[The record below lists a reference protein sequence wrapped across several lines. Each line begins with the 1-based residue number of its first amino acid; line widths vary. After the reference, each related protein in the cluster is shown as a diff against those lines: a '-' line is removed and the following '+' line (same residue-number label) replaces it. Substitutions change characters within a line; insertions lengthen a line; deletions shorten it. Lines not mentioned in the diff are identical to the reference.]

1 MARSRKFDALR
12 RALRLT
18 RVAEERQ
25 LSTPSA
31 RALRD
36 EHESAARST
45 LSRRLFLGGA
55 AAGAGVMLGVVPRA
69 RAAGK
74 YATNARIAILG
85 GGLAGLA
92 CADAL
97 RAQGVTATIYEAHA
111 SRVGGRVYSN
121 RSFGAQVAENG
132 GELIDNQHK
141 LMLGYAQ
148 ELGLAREDLVKA
160 PGETA
165 YRFFGQSWSE
175 EDVVDQMRELVARM
189 RPDLQALSAAPSF
202 FNHSASD
209 VLLDHTSL
217 EEYLSTRGPDLPLA
231 TAAMKKAYIAEYGRE
246 PSEQSCLN
254 MLLFFHLD
262 RRSSFDPF
270 ATSDERFHLV
280 GGNDAIASGIA
291 DRLPGPIVHGARI
304 TRIRKNAFG
313 QYALTLSGS
322 TVEELADALVIAL
335 PFSVLRTI
343 VLDPSL
349 GLSPDQLRAI
359 NDLGYGYNAKTM
371 IQFDSRP
378 WATLYGSNGTVYS
391 DLPNVQNVWETNYTL
406 AGPTAILTDYSGG
419 TRGQALQYPVVT
431 PPGGGS
437 PITGCSTCHIG
448 SPSAKVIDPAVVQ
461 GQVEAFLTDLDQVYP
476 GVKAAASRSV
486 DGAYKA
492 HFAHWLRQSTSRGS
506 YTCYLPGQ
514 FTSIC
519 GLESVPAGLMKFAG
533 EHADSFYNY
542 QGFMEGAL
550 TSGIRA
556 AGELLADIQAGR
568 L

>member
-1 MARSRKFDALR
+1 MARSRKFDGLR

-25 LSTPSA
+25 LSTASA
-31 RALRD
+31 RALRE
-36 EHESAARST
+36 EHESTARRA

-55 AAGAGVMLGVVPRA
+55 AAGAGVMLGVVPGA

-97 RAQGVTATIYEAHA
+97 RAKGVTATIYEAHA

-175 EDVVDQMRELVARM
+175 EDVVDQMRVLVARM
-189 RPDLQALSAAPSF
+189 RPDLQSLSSAPSF
-202 FNHSASD
+202 FSHNASD
-209 VLLDHTSL
+209 LLLDHTSL
-217 EEYLSTRGPDLPLA
+217 EEYLATRGTDLPLA
-231 TAAMKKAYIAEYGRE
+231 TAAMKEAYVAEYGRE

-280 GGNDAIASGIA
+280 GETTPLPPASPIAC
-291 DRLPGPIVHGARI
+291 P
-304 TRIRKNAFG
+304 
-313 QYALTLSGS
+313 
-322 TVEELADALVIAL
+322 
-335 PFSVLRTI
+335 
-343 VLDPSL
+343 DPS
-349 GLSPDQLRAI
+349 STARA
-359 NDLGYGYNAKTM
+359 
-371 IQFDSRP
+371 
-378 WATLYGSNGTVYS
+378 
-391 DLPNVQNVWETNYTL
+391 
-406 AGPTAILTDYSGG
+406 
-419 TRGQALQYPVVT
+419 
-431 PPGGGS
+431 
-437 PITGCSTCHIG
+437 
-448 SPSAKVIDPAVVQ
+448 
-461 GQVEAFLTDLDQVYP
+461 
-476 GVKAAASRSV
+476 
-486 DGAYKA
+486 
-492 HFAHWLRQSTSRGS
+492 
-506 YTCYLPGQ
+506 
-514 FTSIC
+514 
-519 GLESVPAGLMKFAG
+519 
-533 EHADSFYNY
+533 
-542 QGFMEGAL
+542 
-550 TSGIRA
+550 
-556 AGELLADIQAGR
+556 
-568 L
+568 

>member
-1 MARSRKFDALR
+1 MARSRKFDTLR
-12 RALRLT
+12 RALHLSRLCG
-18 RVAEERQ
+18 ERQ
-25 LSTPSA
+25 LSPASA
-31 RALRD
+31 SELRA
-36 EHESAARST
+36 ESEEAARRAF
-45 LSRRLFLGGA
+45 SRRVFLGGA
-55 AAGAGVMLGVVPRA
+55 AAGAGVLLGVVPGA

-92 CADAL
+92 CADTL
-97 RAQGVTATIYEAHA
+97 RAQGVSATLYEAHA
-111 SRVGGRVYSN
+111 TRVGGRVYSN
-121 RSFGAQVAENG
+121 RSFTGQVAENG

-141 LMLGYAQ
+141 LMLAYAQ

-165 YRFFGQSWSE
+165 YHFFGQSWSE
-175 EDVVDQMRELVARM
+175 EDVVDQMRVLVQRM
-189 RPDLQALSAAPSF
+189 RPDIQALSAAPSF
-202 FNHSASD
+202 FSHNASD
-209 VLLDHTSL
+209 LLLDHTSL
-217 EEYLSTRGPDLPLA
+217 EDYLATRGGDLPLA
-231 TAAMKKAYIAEYGRE
+231 TAAMKEAYVAEYGRE

-270 ATSDERFHLV
+270 ATSDERWHLI
-280 GGNDAIASGIA
+280 GGNDAIATGIA
-291 DRLPGPIVHGARI
+291 DRLPGPIVRGARV
-304 TRIRKNAFG
+304 THIRKNAFG
-313 QYALTLSGS
+313 QYALRLNGS
-322 TVEELADALVIAL
+322 TTEELADALVIAL
-335 PFSVLRTI
+335 PFSVLRNIT
-343 VLDPSL
+343 LDPSL
-349 GLSPDQLRAI
+349 GLSADQLRAI
-359 NDLGYGYNAKTM
+359 TQLGYGHNAKTM

-406 AGPTAILTDYSGG
+406 AGPSAILTDYSGG
-419 TRGQALQYPVVT
+419 ERGRQLQQPTVPV
-431 PPGGGS
+431 S
-437 PITGCSTCHIG
+437 GCGACHIG
-448 SPSAKVIDPAVVQ
+448 SPSAKVINPAVIQ
-461 GQVEAFLTDLDQVYP
+461 GQVDAFLTDLDVVYP
-476 GVKAAASRSV
+476 GVKAAATR
-486 DGAYKA
+486 DAGAYRA
-492 HFAHWLRQSTSRGS
+492 HFAHWLTQSTSRGS

-519 GLESVPAGLMKFAG
+519 GLESVPAGLVKFAG

-556 AGELLADIQAGR
+556 AGELLDDIQAGR

>member
-18 RVAEERQ
+18 RVAEEKQ
-25 LSTPSA
+25 LSTASA

-36 EHESAARST
+36 EHENAAQST

-55 AAGAGVMLGVVPRA
+55 AAGAGVMLGVVPGA

-97 RAQGVTATIYEAHA
+97 RAKGVTATIYEAHA
-111 SRVGGRVYSN
+111 TRVGGRVYSN

-148 ELGLAREDLVKA
+148 EFGLAREDLVKA

-175 EDVVDQMRELVARM
+175 EDVVDQMRVLVARM
-189 RPDLQALSAAPSF
+189 RPDLQSLSSAPSF
-202 FNHSASD
+202 FSHSASD
-209 VLLDHTSL
+209 LLLDHTSL
-217 EEYLSTRGPDLPLA
+217 EEYLATRGPDLPLA
-231 TAAMKKAYIAEYGRE
+231 TAAMKEAYVAEYGRE

-280 GGNDAIASGIA
+280 GGNDAIATGIA
-291 DRLPGPIVHGARI
+291 DRLPGPIVHGARV
-304 TRIRKNAFG
+304 THIRKNAFG
-313 QYALTLSGS
+313 QYALTLSGAA
-322 TVEELADALVIAL
+322 VEELADALVIAL
-335 PFSVLRTI
+335 PFSVLRNI

-359 NDLGYGYNAKTM
+359 NGLGYGYNAKTM

-391 DLPNVQNVWETNYTL
+391 DQANVQNVWETNYTL

-419 TRGQALQYPVVT
+419 ARGQALQYPVVT
-431 PPGGGS
+431 PPGGT

-448 SPSAKVIDPAVVQ
+448 SPSAKVIDQTVIQ
-461 GQVEAFLTDLDQVYP
+461 GQVEAFLTDLDVVYP

-486 DGAYKA
+486 SGAYKA
-492 HFAHWLRQSTSRGS
+492 HFAHWLRQSSSRGS

-519 GLESVPAGLMKFAG
+519 GLESVPAGLLKFAG